1 MPAGISL
8 RLESSL
14 ATGPDG
20 AAERAARNL
29 EQAALDHA
37 RLVYRVAYSVLRSPQ
52 DAEDATQEVFLR
64 VLRLR
69 PDLDG
74 IRDPGAWL
82 ARIAFRVAL
91 DRRSKRTVV
100 SIEDPSVA
108 GEIRS
113 LAARGEG
120 ADELASARQVQRLLA
135 RAIEGRP
142 EELRSVVQLS
152 TVEEL
157 DSARI
162 AEVIGIPEGTVRS
175 RLFRARR
182 ILKDALADSVGRPHD

>member
-1 MPAGISL
+1 MPAGLALKLDSGF
-8 RLESSL
+8 
-14 ATGPDG
+14 ATGPEG
-20 AAERAARNL
+20 AAERAVRDV
-29 EQAALDHA
+29 ERAALDHA

-82 ARIAFRVAL
+82 ARVAFRVAL

-108 GEIRS
+108 GEVRS
-113 LAARGEG
+113 LAASGEG
-120 ADELASARQVQRLLA
+120 ADERASARQVQRLLA
-135 RAIEGRP
+135 RAIEGLP